1 MSTMNAAIPDD
12 RALARYLGE
21 IARHPLLSRAD
32 EVSLGRRAAAGDESA
47 RRRLVESNL
56 RLVVSIARRYRGLGL
71 DLLDLIQEGNLGLL
85 AAVERYDWRRDV
97 KFASYASWWIRRGIT
112 RALSTKSRLIRLP
125 VRLAELA
132 TAINRAE
139 ERLSH
144 ELGREPTPTE
154 VAAAVGVDAGEV
166 ETLRAS
172 RKVASLSAPL
182 GGDQDVTLSDVVG
195 VDAELDPAAQIA
207 ATDEQA
213 SVLDAFSGLCPR
225 SRRVLELRYGIDGEP
240 QTLDE
245 VAAELGVSRQRV
257 RMIETDALRRL
268 STDPGLTQMRVAA

>member
-1 MSTMNAAIPDD
+1 MSTMNTAIPDD
-12 RALARYLGE
+12 GALARYLDE

-32 EVSLGRRAAAGDESA
+32 EVRLGRRAAAGDESA

-125 VRLAELA
+125 VRLAERA
-132 TAINRAE
+132 TATNRAE

-144 ELGREPTPTE
+144 ELGRRPTPDEIAAE
-154 VAAAVGVDAGEV
+154 VGIDASEV
-166 ETLRAS
+166 EALRAS
-172 RKVASLSAPL
+172 RRVASLSTPL
-182 GGDQDVTLSDVVG
+182 GDGEDATLGDVVG
-195 VDAELDPAAQIA
+195 FDAELDPGAQLAA
-207 ATDEQA
+207 
-213 SVLDAFSGLCPR
+213 SDAEARVVDALSGLSER

-245 VAAELGVSRQRV
+245 VAIELGVSRQRV
-257 RMIETDALRRL
+257 RTIEADAMRRL
-268 STDPGLTQMRVAA
+268 SADPGLTQMRAAA